1 MSFQQHGSADYKF
14 AFDDVDAAAI
24 AAAVGV
30 KPQTLSLS
38 YEPEFTAEATDENG
52 EVAAVAVGQ
61 DKINFTLDG
70 YVVDESLIKTGAS
83 FEYDGRYYIVMG
95 RKIDTGN
102 TAFKKGQ
109 LTGMSYANVTEPV
122 TP

>member
-14 AFDDVDAAAI
+14 AFDDMDAAAI

-38 YEPEFTAEATDENG
+38 YEPEFTAEATDEG
-52 EVAAVAVGQ
+52 GMVAAVAVGE

-70 YVVDESLIKTGAS
+70 YVTDESLIKTGAS
-83 FEYDGRYYIVMG
+83 FEYDGRYFIVMG
-95 RKIDTGN
+95 RKIDTGS
-102 TAFKKGQ
+102 TTFKKGQ
-109 LTGMSYANVTEPV
+109 LTGMSYVNVDGPV
-122 TP
+122 